1 MHARGD
7 ANDVCEVQLI
17 CMTSKSVGE
26 REGEREGESE
36 DERVGEEGEREGER
50 EGCEWCMCMIM

>member
-26 REGEREGESE
+26 REGEREGE
-36 DERVGEEGEREGER
+36 RVGEKEGEREGER